1 MGYMT
6 TNSKST
12 TRAWWEEHSDPSETR
27 AALDAYRAAQR
38 EQAMAAWRR
47 IAMLGILAV
56 TVPILIRML
65 TAA

>member
-1 MGYMT
+1 MGYMM

-12 TRAWWEEHSDPSETR
+12 THAWWEEHSDPSERR

-38 EQAMAAWRR
+38 DQAMAGWRR

-56 TVPILIRML
+56 SVPILIRML